1 MSQESQPEA
10 QLDSQSDSTLNLFT
24 LGVAQFNQQHFYDC
38 HETLEAFWKNQAMP
52 EKELTQG
59 IIQIAVGHHHL
70 GQGNV
75 KGALKLL
82 VRGNARV
89 QKFLPACMG
98 LNLTP
103 LHQLVAANVELL
115 ESGCS
120 FNDPRLTIPIIE
132 NNESIS
138 C

>member
-10 QLDSQSDSTLNLFT
+10 NVSQANSDGNLFT
-24 LGVAQFNQQHFYDC
+24 LGVDQFNQQHFYDC

-59 IIQIAVGHHHL
+59 IIQIAVGQYHL
-70 GQGNV
+70 GRGNV

-82 VRGNARV
+82 VRGNGRV

-98 LNLTP
+98 LNLVP
-103 LHQLVAANVELL
+103 LHQLVAANIELL

-120 FNDPRLTIPIIE
+120 FDDPRLTIPIIE